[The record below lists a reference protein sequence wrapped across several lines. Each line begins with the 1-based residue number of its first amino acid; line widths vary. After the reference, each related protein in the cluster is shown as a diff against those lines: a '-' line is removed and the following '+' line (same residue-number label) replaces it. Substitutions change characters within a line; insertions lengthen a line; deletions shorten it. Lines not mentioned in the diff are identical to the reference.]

1 MRTLDRAAATLAAI
15 ALSCGL
21 AQAQGGKPAPARAPA
36 AQPAAPQPQPAAQQ
50 PPPATAEAPAPAP
63 GPKPWRTEI
72 LNFDNWSVT
81 CQDFREPAPRRN
93 CQAQMQVVRQGSQ
106 QVILTIVVAGDDK
119 NVYRAAVSTP
129 TGVAIQ
135 PGVDLA
141 IGGQTRKIP
150 FDTCEPARCT
160 AVVVVDEKLVKDM
173 SAGADIDATM
183 VSNGGAAVKMSFSSK
198 GFDKAWAALAA
209 KP

>member
-1 MRTLDRAAATLAAI
+1 MRTWELAAATVAAI
-15 ALSCGL
+15 ALGCGL
-21 AQAQGGKPAPARAPA
+21 AQAQGAKPAPSRAPVPAQAQPAPPQPAPQAAPA
-36 AQPAAPQPQPAAQQ
+36 A
-50 PPPATAEAPAPAP
+50 AEAPAP

-81 CQDFREPAPRRN
+81 CQDFREPAARRT

-106 QVILTIVVAGDDK
+106 QVILTMIVAGDDK

-150 FDTCEPARCT
+150 FESCEPARCT
-160 AVVVVDEKLVKDM
+160 AVVVIDDRLAKDM
-173 SAGADIDATM
+173 SSGADMDATV
-183 VSNGGAAVKMSFSSK
+183 VSNAGQSVKMSFSSK